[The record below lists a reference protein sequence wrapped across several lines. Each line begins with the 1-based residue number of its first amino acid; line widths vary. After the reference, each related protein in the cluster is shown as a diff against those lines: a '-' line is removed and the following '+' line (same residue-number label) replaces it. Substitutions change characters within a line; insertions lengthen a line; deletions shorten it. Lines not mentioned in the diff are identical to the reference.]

1 MPRTK
6 CKRFVDFP
14 SNQKSMII
22 MSDVQGQVE
31 YTSTTAMELVVEL
44 KINIVPA
51 WPG

>member
-22 MSDVQGQVE
+22 MSVVQGQVE
-31 YTSTTAMELVVEL
+31 YTSTAAMELVVEL

-51 WPG
+51 WSA